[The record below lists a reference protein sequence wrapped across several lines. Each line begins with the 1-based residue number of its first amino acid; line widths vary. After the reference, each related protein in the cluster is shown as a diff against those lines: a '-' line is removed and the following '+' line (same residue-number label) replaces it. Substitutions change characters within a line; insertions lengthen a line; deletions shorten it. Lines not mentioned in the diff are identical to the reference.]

1 LCPIQFSFSVDICL
15 LSAENRNI
23 SQPVNWDNCKKDE
36 FVEYLTVNKDNEIK
50 SIVNRLDDMLLLQD
64 VSINDVNEVVK
75 KVRNIFKHTSASVF
89 GNKCKNVIL

>member
-50 SIVNRLDDMLLLQD
+50 NIVNRLDDMLLLQD

-89 GNKCKNVIL
+89 GSKWKNVIL

>member
-1 LCPIQFSFSVDICL
+1 MRPIQFSFSVDIYL

-50 SIVNRLDDMLLLQD
+50 NIVNRLDDMLLLQD

-75 KVRNIFKHTSASVF
+75 KRWEYFQAHF
-89 GNKCKNVIL
+89 C